1 MRTCKEQAITTIII
15 GHVTKTGNIAG
26 PRVLEHMVDTVLYLE
41 GEKRYFSYRILR
53 GVKNRFGS
61 TNEIGMFEMQ
71 DKGMV
76 EIQNPSSVLLGER
89 DENPAGSIVVASM
102 EGTRPIMVELQAL
115 TSRNNFWFSK
125 KNCKWN

>member
-1 MRTCKEQAITTIII
+1 
-15 GHVTKTGNIAG
+15 
-26 PRVLEHMVDTVLYLE
+26 MVDTVLYIE
-41 GEKRYFSYRILR
+41 GERYFSYRILR

-115 TSRNNFWFSK
+115 TSRNNFWFPK
-125 KNCKWN
+125 KNGKWNWL